1 MFSCGSPKQ
10 RVYKGNN
17 SDSNFYLNF
26 DKIFALSSLHLQHV
40 TKGTDLPKLTLSLRQ
55 ERKNENN
62 QTLSN
67 VSSCEQKSRR
77 KFNNARKVPV
87 VSVKALTIDH
97 DISWET
103 CLSFA
108 RCVEGKQRLN
118 KDIFVLAF
126 VNLDEIPIS
135 QAYKRTDISRP
146 NHISL
151 RISKGSAKMKS
162 LVLLLFLGATVALAE
177 IHVGD
182 DSNREQH
189 RKILVSLNSLIYL
202 LHFVWSP
209 TCCSNRL
216 TENFTINNLI
226 CTLKEL

>member
-1 MFSCGSPKQ
+1 MLGKVGAFEGKRSAFPSKHANKNVPFCKDTFLFRAVINKTIYLPKGRILNNFIVLVYVFSCGSPKQ

-17 SDSNFYLNF
+17 WDSNFYLNF

-77 KFNNARKVPV
+77 KLNNARKVPV
-87 VSVKALTIDH
+87 ASVKSLTIDH

-108 RCVEGKQRLN
+108 CCVEGKQRLN

-135 QAYKRTDISRP
+135 QAYKKTDMSRP
-146 NHISL
+146 NHI
-151 RISKGSAKMKS
+151 
-162 LVLLLFLGATVALAE
+162 
-177 IHVGD
+177 
-182 DSNREQH
+182 
-189 RKILVSLNSLIYL
+189 
-202 LHFVWSP
+202 
-209 TCCSNRL
+209 
-216 TENFTINNLI
+216 
-226 CTLKEL
+226 